1 MQLNEDQHAVAIC
14 GADAVLPEA
23 TCSELMPRSNMLCAS
38 AQIANGAQR
47 TNKEDRARTE
57 GAELSKKY
65 IAEEAKAHCKD
76 FSS

>member
-1 MQLNEDQHAVAIC
+1 MLRADAQKQHALRISTDC
-14 GADAVLPEA
+14 
-23 TCSELMPRSNMLCAS
+23 
-38 AQIANGAQR
+38 NGAQR